1 MNIINVEN
9 ITKIYT
15 ERELFSKASFYV
27 QEREKIG
34 IVGINGTGKSTLLK
48 IVAGLEEPDE
58 GKVTCANHVVINFL
72 PQNPEFDPIDTV
84 LEGVMKK
91 IITTDMDEAHR
102 WSMESDAK
110 SLLYKLGIVDLEQK
124 IGELSGGQK
133 KRLALVAAVLKP
145 CDVLI
150 LDEPTNHLD
159 YDMVE
164 WLEEFLRNWRGALI
178 MVTHDRYFLDSVCNR
193 IVEIDRGAIY
203 SYDTNYSGFLER
215 KAAREDSL
223 RASERKRQSIL
234 RKEIEWMQRGAR
246 ARSTKQKAHIQRYE
260 NLRDQKAPEIQEKI
274 EMSSASSRLG
284 RTTIEI
290 ENVSKAYGEIVCVKD
305 FSYVLLKDDRIGFV
319 GKNGCGKTTLMK
331 MIAGFIEPDSGSIE
345 VGQTVKIGYYCQEI
359 GLITDQKA
367 IISTDTKIQKD
378 INLSKIG
385 QNARETAYMNPNQRV
400 IDYIKDTAE
409 YVRTEDGLV
418 SASAMLERF
427 LFPAEQQYS
436 PIGKL
441 SGGER
446 RRLNLLRVLM
456 EAPNVLIMD
465 EPTNDLDTETLA
477 ILEDYLDNFQGI
489 VITVS
494 HDRYF
499 LDRIVR
505 RIFAFEG
512 NGKIVQYEGG
522 YTDYMAKRPE
532 VNGGSYAMSDKSGFI
547 GATTGVNGNVGAYGS
562 ATSYGDNANRE
573 DAKKQDSRD
582 TWGHQ
587 KKLKFSFK
595 EQKEYETIE
604 SDIEKL
610 EQEIADLDEEIL
622 KNATNYGKLNALSQ
636 EKEGK
641 EELLMEKMER
651 WEYLEDLARKIAE
664 QG

>member
-9 ITKIYT
+9 ITKVYT

-58 GKVTCANHVVINFL
+58 GSVIRANHVVINFL
-72 PQNPEFDPIDTV
+72 PQNPEFESGKTV
-84 LEGVMKK
+84 LENVMDK
-91 IITTDMDEAHR
+91 IVHTDMDEVHR
-102 WSMESDAK
+102 WSLESEAK
-110 SLLYKLGIVDLEQK
+110 ALMLKLGIVDFEQLC
-124 IGELSGGQK
+124 GELSGGQK

-145 CDVLI
+145 CDI
-150 LDEPTNHLD
+150 LVMDEPTNHLD

-164 WLEEFLRNWRGALI
+164 WLENFLRNWRGALL

-193 IVEIDRGAIY
+193 IVEVDRGSIY
-203 SYDTNYSGFLER
+203 SYDTNYSGFLAL
-215 KAAREDSL
+215 KAQREEYA

-260 NLRDQKAPEIQEKI
+260 ALRDQEGIKEVQKL
-274 EMSSASSRLG
+274 EMSSLSTRLG

-290 ENVSKAYGEIVCVKD
+290 NDVSKAYGDIICVKN
-305 FSYVLLKDDRIGFV
+305 FTYILLKGDRIGFV

-331 MIAGFIEPDSGSIE
+331 MIAGFLAPDEGSIE

-359 GLITDQKA
+359 CLTTD
-367 IISTDTKIQKD
+367 KIASNVAVKD
-378 INLSKIG
+378 G
-385 QNARETAYMNPNQRV
+385 NAMEVAYMNPNQRV

-427 LFPAEQQYS
+427 LFPPEQQYS

-456 EAPNVLIMD
+456 EAPNVMILD

-477 ILEDYLDNFQGI
+477 ILEDYLDNYDGI
-489 VITVS
+489 VVTVS

-499 LDRIVR
+499 LDRIVK

-512 NGKIVQYEGG
+512 DGKITQYEGG
-522 YTDYMAKRPE
+522 YTEYVNKRPE
-532 VNGGSYAMSDKSGFI
+532 EMNEISSVGVRASL
-547 GATTGVNGNVGAYGS
+547 GAADCKVET
-562 ATSYGDNANRE
+562 E
-573 DAKKQDSRD
+573 LKKDSRE

-587 KKLKFSFK
+587 KKLKFTFNEK
-595 EQKEYETIE
+595 REYETIE
-604 SDIEKL
+604 ADIEKL
-610 EQEIADLDEEIL
+610 EIEIEALDEEIL
-622 KNATNYGKLNALSQ
+622 KNASNYGKLNALSK
-636 EKEGK
+636 EKEEK
-641 EELLMEKMER
+641 EMLLLEKMDR
-651 WEYLEDLARKIAE
+651 WEYLEELAQKIAE

>member
-9 ITKIYT
+9 ITKVYT

-27 QEREKIG
+27 QEKEKIG

-58 GKVTCANHVVINFL
+58 GSVIRANHVVINFL
-72 PQNPEFDPIDTV
+72 PQNPEFEGTKSV
-84 LEGVMKK
+84 LDNVMEK

-102 WSMESDAK
+102 WSLESEAK
-110 SLLYKLGIVDLEQK
+110 ALMLKLGISDFSQAC
-124 IGELSGGQK
+124 GELSGGQR

-145 CDVLI
+145 CDILI
-150 LDEPTNHLD
+150 MDEPTNHLD

-164 WLEEFLRNWRGALI
+164 WLEEFLRNWRGALL

-193 IVEIDRGAIY
+193 IVEVDRGSIY
-203 SYDTNYSGFLER
+203 SYETNYSGYLAL
-215 KAAREDSL
+215 KAQREEYV

-260 NLRDQKAPEIQEKI
+260 ALRDQEGIKEVQKL
-274 EMSSASSRLG
+274 EMSSLSSRLG
-284 RTTIEI
+284 RSTIEI
-290 ENVSKAYGEIVCVKD
+290 NNVSKSFGDIVCVKD
-305 FSYVLLKDDRIGFV
+305 FTYILLKGDRIGFV

-331 MIAGFIEPDSGSIE
+331 MVAGFLEPDSGTIE
-345 VGQTVKIGYYCQEI
+345 VGQTVKIGYYGQEI
-359 GLITDQKA
+359 IFP
-367 IISTDTKIQKD
+367 
-378 INLSKIG
+378 
-385 QNARETAYMNPNQRV
+385 EPNQRV

-418 SASAMLERF
+418 SASSMLERF

-441 SGGER
+441 SGGEK

-456 EAPNVLIMD
+456 EAPNVLILD
-465 EPTNDLDTETLA
+465 EPTNDLDTETLT
-477 ILEDYLDNFQGI
+477 ILEDYLDNYDGI
-489 VITVS
+489 VVTVS

-499 LDRIVR
+499 LDRIAR

-512 NGKIVQYEGG
+512 NGKITQYEGG
-522 YTDYMAKRPE
+522 YTDYMAKRPQE
-532 VNGGSYAMSDKSGFI
+532 QSELSSLGAKVAKGGSNASTCDSD
-547 GATTGVNGNVGAYGS
+547 A
-562 ATSYGDNANRE
+562 
-573 DAKKQDSRD
+573 DAVEKKDSRE

-587 KKLKFSFK
+587 KKLKFTFK

-604 SDIEKL
+604 ADIEKL
-610 EQEIADLDEEIL
+610 EAEIEALDAEIL
-622 KNATNYGKLNALSQ
+622 KNATNFGKLNALSQ
-636 EKEGK
+636 EKDAK

-651 WEYLEDLARKIAE
+651 WEYLEDLAQKIAE
-664 QG
+664 Q

>member
-9 ITKIYT
+9 ITKSFT
-15 ERELFSKASFYV
+15 ERELFHKASFYV
-27 QEREKIG
+27 QEHEKIG

-48 IVAGLEEPDE
+48 IIAGEEEPEE
-58 GKVTCANHVVINFL
+58 GSIIKANHVVINYL
-72 PQNPEFDPIDTV
+72 PQNPAFDEKSSVIDS
-84 LEGVMKK
+84 VMEK
-91 IITTDMDEAHR
+91 ILTTDLDEAQR

-110 SLLYKLGIVDLEQK
+110 SLMMKLGIVDFEQK
-124 IGELSGGQK
+124 TGELSGGQR

-164 WLEEFLRNWRGALI
+164 WLEDYLRGFKGAIL

-193 IVEIDRGAIY
+193 IVEIDKGSIY

-215 KAAREDSL
+215 KAQREESE

-260 NLRDQKAPEIQEKI
+260 ALRDQKGPVEETKL
-274 EMSSASSRLG
+274 EMSSVSQRLG
-284 RTTIEI
+284 RTTIELLDI
-290 ENVSKAYGEIVCVKD
+290 SKAYGDLICVKD
-305 FSYVLLKDDRIGFV
+305 FTYIFLKNDRIGFV

-331 MIAGFIEPDSGSIE
+331 MIAGFLEPDSGTIE

-359 GLITDQKA
+359 ALTTEKTG
-367 IISTDTKIQKD
+367 
-378 INLSKIG
+378 NE
-385 QNARETAYMNPNQRV
+385 NAQTTWMDPNQRV

-427 LFPAEQQYS
+427 LFPSSQQYS

-456 EAPNVLIMD
+456 EAPNILVLD

-477 ILEDYLDNFQGI
+477 ILEDYLDSYDVI

-499 LDRIVR
+499 LDRIAK

-512 NGKIVQYEGG
+512 EGKITQYEGG
-522 YTDYMAKRPE
+522 YTDYMQKRP
-532 VNGGSYAMSDKSGFI
+532 
-547 GATTGVNGNVGAYGS
+547 
-562 ATSYGDNANRE
+562 
-573 DAKKQDSRD
+573 KQDSSLLSMSGAIAEKNQEEKNVVKD
-582 TWGHQ
+582 SKATWGGGA
-587 KKLKFSFK
+587 KKLKFSYN

-604 SDIEKL
+604 EDIEAL
-610 EQEIADLDEEIL
+610 ETRIAEIEKEIL
-622 KNATNYGKLNALSQ
+622 KNSRDFVKLNELSK
-636 EKEGK
+636 EKEER
-641 EELLMEKMER
+641 EEALMLKMER
-651 WEYLEDLARKIAE
+651 WEYLEELAAKIAA
-664 QG
+664 Q

>member
-9 ITKIYT
+9 ITKVYT

-48 IVAGLEEPDE
+48 IVAGMEEPDD
-58 GKVTCANHVVINFL
+58 GKVTCANHIVINYL
-72 PQNPEFDPIDTV
+72 PQNPVFEPTDSILD
-84 LEGVMKK
+84 GVMKK
-91 IITTDMDEAHR
+91 IMTSEIDEAHR

-110 SLLYKLGIVDLEQK
+110 SLLYKMGIFDLEQK

-215 KAAREDSL
+215 KAAREDSV

-260 NLRDQKAPEIQEKI
+260 ALRDQKGPEIQEKV
-274 EMSSASSRLG
+274 EMASASSRLG
-284 RTTIEI
+284 RTTIEM
-290 ENVSKAYGEIVCVKD
+290 ENVSKAYGDIVCVKE
-305 FSYVLLKDDRIGFV
+305 FSYILLKNDRIGFV
-319 GKNGCGKTTLMK
+319 GKNGSGKTTLMK
-331 MIAGFIEPDSGSIE
+331 MIAGFIEPDNGTIE
-345 VGQTVKIGYYCQEI
+345 IGQTVKIGYYCQEI
-359 GLITDQKA
+359 CLTTEGKNL
-367 IISTDTKIQKD
+367 TKD
-378 INLSKIG
+378 DRLSKNG
-385 QNARETAYMNPNQRV
+385 QIAMETAYMNPNQRV

-409 YVRTEDGLV
+409 YVRTEDGLI

-427 LFPAEQQYS
+427 LFPPEQQYS

-456 EAPNVLIMD
+456 EAPNVLILD

-477 ILEDYLDNFQGI
+477 ILEDYLDNFEGI
-489 VITVS
+489 IITVS

-499 LDRIVR
+499 LDRIAR

-512 NGKIVQYEGG
+512 NGKITQYEGG

-532 VNGGSYAMSDKSGFI
+532 VENDNKLNQDLMEKSASKI
-547 GATTGVNGNVGAYGS
+547 AEEST
-562 ATSYGDNANRE
+562 E
-573 DAKKQDSRD
+573 KKQDSRE

-587 KKLKFSFK
+587 KKLKFTFK

-610 EQEIADLDEEIL
+610 ENEIADLEAEMS
-622 KNATNYGKLNALSQ
+622 KNASNYGKLNALSQ
-636 EKEGK
+636 EKDAK

-651 WEYLEDLARKIAE
+651 WEYLEDLAAKIAE